1 MHYTSQGT
9 VPLLHIADIKLCNN
23 GVDEYEDDVTST
35 CELVKQ
41 ASATLLQQL

>member
-1 MHYTSQGT
+1 MHYTSQGM

-23 GVDEYEDDVTST
+23 GVDECKDDRPST

-41 ASATLLQQL
+41 ATATLLQQL